1 MALGFTRADRYSP
14 AAFTMYGG
22 FWMSYATIFIPGS
35 GISTAYA
42 DAANDEA
49 TALGIYLF
57 MWFIVT
63 FLHLWVS
70 PDLHDVIMTDDS
82 SPVSPL

>member
-1 MALGFTRADRYSP
+1 MASGVTRADRYSP
-14 AAFTMYGG
+14 AAFTMYGA

-35 GISTAYA
+35 GISAAYA

-63 FLHLWVS
+63 FLHL
-70 PDLHDVIMTDDS
+70 
-82 SPVSPL
+82 

>member
-1 MALGFTRADRYSP
+1 
-14 AAFTMYGG
+14 MYGS

-35 GISTAYA
+35 GISAAYA

-63 FLHLWVS
+63 FLHLCVT
-70 PDLHDVIMTDDS
+70 PDSRDMIIANK
-82 SPVSPL
+82 